1 MEQLVAR
8 KVHSLEVAGSSPA
21 PATKRMAKEFV
32 INTSRLNSYGFRVLT
47 GGIDISQFTKNP
59 LLLFMHRRA
68 GMGETLPI
76 GTVENLRF
84 EGDMLIGTP
93 VFDEEDE
100 FAQKI
105 ARKWDKG
112 VLRMCSAG
120 LEPIE
125 LTRAPEHI
133 IEGQTRETVSRS
145 KLVEVSIVDIGSND
159 DALQLLQ
166 PDGKLIQLSADED
179 NAFIPL
185 LKIDISNETGE
196 EVPPR
201 QTTEHENKNALRMEK
216 ILLALGLTPTA
227 NEDEAVNAI
236 QRLKTDAEK
245 ASTIE
250 LARITGAV
258 EDAIKANKANA
269 DKREH
274 LINLGKS
281 AGFDALQ
288 ETINMLTPATK
299 PMDIV
304 SKATGTAGAL
314 NLKYSE
320 MTPEQLVEMRD
331 NNREGYIRLYKAEFG
346 FPPTFE

>member
-1 MEQLVAR
+1 
-8 KVHSLEVAGSSPA
+8 
-21 PATKRMAKEFV
+21 MAKEFI

-47 GGIDISQFTKNP
+47 AGIDISQFLKNP

-68 GMGETLPI
+68 GIGESLPI

-93 VFDEEDE
+93 VFDADDE

-105 ARKWDKG
+105 AGKWEKG

-159 DALQLLQ
+159 DALQLFQ
-166 PDGKLIQLSADED
+166 PDGQLIQLSAHED
-179 NAFIPL
+179 NAFIPF
-185 LKIDISNETGE
+185 LKLDNSNDTGE
-196 EVPPR
+196 EVPPL
-201 QTTEHENKNALRMEK
+201 QTTDNENKNALRMEK

-227 NEDEAVNAI
+227 NEDEAVTAI
-236 QRLKTDAEK
+236 QRLKTDAER

-258 EDAIKANKANA
+258 DEAIKASKATA
-269 DKREH
+269 DKRDH
-274 LINLGKS
+274 LITLGKS
-281 AGFDALQ
+281 AGFEALQ
-288 ETINMLTPATK
+288 ETIAMLTPATK

-304 SKATGTAGAL
+304 GKATGTGAGAL

-320 MTPEQLVEMRD
+320 MTPEQLVELRE
-331 NNREGYIRLYKAEFG
+331 NNREAYIKLYKAEFG
-346 FPPTFE
+346 FPPLFE